1 MTGPDSHALYLL
13 FTPSLCSS
21 DPWDTLEAA
30 LDGGVDLVQWR
41 VKHDD
46 PDGARRCLEICAA
59 RDVPL
64 LINDDVDLAIRLGAR
79 GAHVGQD
86 DLDPREARRKIGD
99 GSWLGV
105 STHTKDQVIRAFADG
120 ADHIGFGP
128 IHPTTTKGY
137 AEGQPAGALGA
148 AVEAAAGRPVFAI
161 GGIRLD
167 NLQRVLDEGCTRI
180 AVSSAILSAQ
190 DPRRAAHDLKAAL
203 VSAR

>member
-1 MTGPDSHALYLL
+1 MTDPDSHALYLL

-21 DPWDTLEAA
+21 DPWGTLEAA

-46 PDGARRCLEICAA
+46 PDSARRCLEVCAA

-64 LINDDVDLAIRLGAR
+64 IVNDDVGLAVRLGAA
-79 GAHVGQD
+79 GAHVGQE
-86 DLDPREARRKIGD
+86 DLAAREARSLLGEQR
-99 GSWLGV
+99 WLGV
-105 STHTKDQVIRAFADG
+105 STHASDQVIRAFADG

-137 AEGQPAGALGA
+137 AEGQPPGALRA

-161 GGIRLD
+161 GGIRID

-180 AVSSAILSAQ
+180 AVSSAILAAP